1 MATKLFVGNLSYD
14 TTEEDLRGLF
24 SECGKVVSAEII
36 LDRYTSKSRGFAFVE
51 MGSEEDAR
59 NAVEQCHE
67 RELQGRRLIVNEA
80 RPRES
85 RPPRDFGGGDYG
97 GGGGGYGGGGGGGG
111 YGGGGG
117 GYGGGGG
124 GGQGGKPR
132 SGKGSRRGIRREKR
146 GGDGYY

>member
-85 RPPRDFGGGDYG
+85 RPPRDFGGGQLHRELCRELHRNHGPSCRTSSSMEG
-97 GGGGGYGGGGGGGG
+97 G
-111 YGGGGG
+111 
-117 GYGGGGG
+117 
-124 GGQGGKPR
+124 
-132 SGKGSRRGIRREKR
+132 
-146 GGDGYY
+146 